1 MRMSQMKTH
10 GEMIFL
16 EFARVDDCREKSK
29 TLLDGRADLVT
40 LRLTD

>member
-1 MRMSQMKTH
+1 MKTH

-16 EFARVDDCREKSK
+16 ELARVDDCRVKSK